1 MIHNQP
7 SPVLVMIVDDQ
18 LQVDVGDDDRKLTY
32 EKWLAQISDFHR
44 IRQFGLCVQF
54 KAHRSIIRFDFK

>member
-32 EKWLAQISDFHR
+32 EKWLAQISDGGVIDKR
-44 IRQFGLCVQF
+44 TC
-54 KAHRSIIRFDFK
+54 